1 MSEVTLTGSEYGL
14 ADDINRSIC
23 IDCLRDLLQQLHHED
38 YTHFVD
44 NILKKQCRRKDTA
57 CQDNR
62 LVIIDIV
69 SRIADPAS
77 QELVQKHVLSRV
89 LPVNEELRRVF
100 IHCAAMKHPTE
111 VCVWRVCFTR
121 RVYQSPRYKD
131 NQKSDFFETLK
142 AFKIQLSLSVWSVY
156 RWILDYVMLSH
167 ICSIHG
173 NYMNVH
179 YISEKNTF
187 AWMHFFHN
195 KFAPNH
201 FKSFVTFCIPTVMVV
216 IAFCVAFW
224 SDVRSSSRRILLRQE
239 WRAPWNE
246 VDDSHTDQSLS
257 CTGQPGKEPT
267 PERPSPPG
275 WPTGR
280 QSGNVAGTPQ

>member
-111 VCVWRVCFTR
+111 VCV
-121 RVYQSPRYKD
+121 
-131 NQKSDFFETLK
+131 
-142 AFKIQLSLSVWSVY
+142 
-156 RWILDYVMLSH
+156 
-167 ICSIHG
+167 
-173 NYMNVH
+173 
-179 YISEKNTF
+179 
-187 AWMHFFHN
+187 
-195 KFAPNH
+195 
-201 FKSFVTFCIPTVMVV
+201 
-216 IAFCVAFW
+216 
-224 SDVRSSSRRILLRQE
+224 
-239 WRAPWNE
+239 
-246 VDDSHTDQSLS
+246 
-257 CTGQPGKEPT
+257 
-267 PERPSPPG
+267 
-275 WPTGR
+275 
-280 QSGNVAGTPQ
+280 